1 MRSNTYENIQG
12 LGSWVAFL
20 ATGVAFPFTLEYAGV
35 IDAMSADLYTEGRA
49 MMFLIIVVSVSIL
62 AVTLAV
68 KAGLSWAEYKWYYRQ
83 ALAQKLYRLAHKIA
97 SR

>member
-1 MRSNTYENIQG
+1 VNSRTYENIQG
-12 LGSWVAFL
+12 IGSWVAFL
-20 ATGVAFPFTLEYAGV
+20 ATGVAFPFSLEYAGL

-49 MMFLIIVVSVSIL
+49 MMFLIIVVSISIL

-83 ALAQKLYRLAHKIA
+83 DLAQKLHRLADRIA
-97 SR
+97 KR